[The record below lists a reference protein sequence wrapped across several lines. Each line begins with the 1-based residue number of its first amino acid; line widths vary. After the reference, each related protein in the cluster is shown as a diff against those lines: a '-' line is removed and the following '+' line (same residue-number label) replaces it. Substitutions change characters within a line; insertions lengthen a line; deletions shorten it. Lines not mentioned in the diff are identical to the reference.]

1 MKRLFLIILLA
12 LLPLQSGWAA
22 GWCVISEDASIAAA
36 VSDIT
41 DAENPIKSPFDSGCS
56 AACVS
61 ACDLQ
66 PFDSGFS
73 VLKWSELSRSF
84 PASLNQLNYQSPILD
99 GLIRPK

>member
-22 GWCVISEDASIAAA
+22 GWCVISDAAPVAAA
-36 VSDIT
+36 VSNMS
-41 DAENPIKSPFDSGCS
+41 DAESPLQSPLESGCS
-56 AACVS
+56 AACLS

-66 PFDSGFS
+66 PLDSGLS
-73 VLKWSELSRSF
+73 VLRWSEQSRSL
-84 PASLNQLNYQSPILD
+84 PVSLNQLNYQSPILD

>member
-22 GWCVISEDASIAAA
+22 GWCVISDDAPVAS
-36 VSDIT
+36 VVFNMS
-41 DAENPIKSPFDSGCS
+41 DAESPLKSPLESGCS

-66 PFDSGFS
+66 PLDSGLS
-73 VLKWSELSRSF
+73 VIRWSEQSCSF
-84 PASLNQLNYQSPILD
+84 PAGLNQLNYQSPILD